1 MDIKLYT
8 RLLNFRSYS
17 RSSEQKVF
25 RNWLRNYIERNIT
38 GTKTTLDT
46 YGNLYVE
53 KGDTSSVTVNC
64 VVAHL
69 DINQEERNNVKIIH
83 SGDFVFGFDTEV
95 GEQCGVGH
103 DDKAGV
109 YFAIQALKKF
119 EYIKAFFPLDEEIGC
134 IGSSRAEP
142 EFFKNVGFMVQL
154 DRNGYGDISEYTNG
168 VDVVT
173 ESTKEQ
179 LQELLQKYNYEWEFC
194 ICTDVGELVDKFQI
208 QGVNISCGYSNEHT
222 DREILRISW
231 YENAEKF
238 ALELLEITDGNYYY
252 IDTTSQYYH
261 KQEKAYGYYGSGSR
275 DYYDDYYDED
285 EELYNII
292 STTDEELQI
301 KYKSEIQKLASETNI
316 PSTEIADKIEEWI
329 DNIES
334 AEWYYEGRYPKTKE
348 MLYEY
353 LQKFYEW
360 SNFED
365 PFQ

>member
-25 RNWLRNYIERNIT
+25 RNWLRNYIERNIP
-38 GTKTTLDT
+38 GTKTTLDK

-64 VVAHL
+64 VIAHL
-69 DINQEERNNVKIIH
+69 DINQEQRNNVKVIH
-83 SGDFVFGFDTEV
+83 SGDFVFGFDTET

-119 EYIKAFFPLDEEIGC
+119 EHIKAFFPLDEEIGC
-134 IGSSRAEP
+134 IGSSHAES

-168 VDVVT
+168 IDVVT

-179 LQELLQKYNYEWEFC
+179 LQELLQKYNYDWEFC
-194 ICTDVGELVDKFQI
+194 ICTDVGELVSIFEI

-222 DREILRISW
+222 DREILRVSW

-238 ALELLEITDGNYYY
+238 TLQLLEITDGKYYH
-252 IDTTSQYYH
+252 IDTSEQYFQE
-261 KQEKAYGYYGSGSR
+261 QEKGYGNYGSVYR
-275 DYYDDYYDED
+275 DYDYCDDEYEESGIYNKAD
-285 EELYNII
+285 EELCIEY
-292 STTDEELQI
+292 EAELR
-301 KYKSEIQKLASETNI
+301 KLASETDV
-316 PSTEIADKIEEWI
+316 PSTVIADKIEEWI
-329 DNIES
+329 EDIES
-334 AEWYYEGRYPKTKE
+334 VEFYDRIYYTETKE

-360 SNFED
+360 SSYED
-365 PFQ
+365 NIQ

>member
-25 RNWLRNYIERNIT
+25 RNWLRNYIERNIS
-38 GTKTTLDT
+38 GTKTTLDK

-69 DINQEERNNVKIIH
+69 DINQKQRTNVKVIH
-83 SGDFVFGFDTEV
+83 SGDFVFGFDTET

-119 EYIKAFFPLDEEIGC
+119 EYIKAFFPLDEEVGC
-134 IGSSRAEP
+134 IGSSHAESK
-142 EFFKNVGFMVQL
+142 FFKNVGFMVQL

-179 LQELLQKYNYEWEFC
+179 LQELLQKYNYDWEFC
-194 ICTDVGELVDKFQI
+194 ICTDVGELVDLFEI

-238 ALELLEITDGNYYY
+238 ALELLEITDGNYYH
-252 IDTTSQYYH
+252 IDTTSQYYQ
-261 KQEKAYGYYGSGSR
+261 KQEKEVYRYYGSGSR
-275 DYYDDYYDED
+275 DYDDYYDEYEVD
-285 EELYNII
+285 SILNK
-292 STTDEELQI
+292 TDEELQI
-301 KYKSEIQKLASETNI
+301 EYRAELQKLASETTV
-316 PSTEIADKIEEWI
+316 PSTVIADKIEEWLE
-329 DNIES
+329 DIES
-334 AEWYYEGRYPKTKE
+334 AEYYYEIIYPKTKE

-353 LQKFYEW
+353 LQKFYQW
-360 SNFED
+360 SAFED
-365 PFQ
+365 PIQ